1 MPSIEI
7 FVIFFD
13 FFKVESGGAVPA
25 NLAQLR
31 VAFPGP
37 AGAGLPLV
45 LHVEVVAVR
54 FVWRHFFVTF
64 TWYLGI

>member
-1 MPSIEI
+1 M
-7 FVIFFD
+7 
-13 FFKVESGGAVPA
+13 VPA
-25 NLAQLR
+25 NLAELR

-54 FVWRHFFVTF
+54 LVRCHFFQIHLVSWNINKAT
-64 TWYLGI
+64 